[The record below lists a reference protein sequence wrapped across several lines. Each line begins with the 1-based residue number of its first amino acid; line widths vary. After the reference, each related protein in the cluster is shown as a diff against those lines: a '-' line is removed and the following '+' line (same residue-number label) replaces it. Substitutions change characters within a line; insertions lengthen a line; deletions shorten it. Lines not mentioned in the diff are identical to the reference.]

1 MIFPQF
7 IFLKFFIKILKNIN
21 CGKII
26 GVRKAIFSVK
36 IYITLG
42 YIYIKFYVP
51 SSWLVRLVV
60 KNAKNFSRKKLS
72 TEFFETWP
80 WGSGKIWELIPPKK
94 LDVTQNDLPPYCA
107 CWGPEILRLHVDF
120 DLYYILYFKYI
131 LFYLASLSI
140 N

>member
-1 MIFPQF
+1 MQKIR
-7 IFLKFFIKILKNIN
+7 FLQLLYCLKIISKVFIKVFENIN

-26 GVRKAIFSVK
+26 EVRKAIFSVK

-42 YIYIKFYVP
+42 YIYIRFYVP

-80 WGSGKIWELIPPKK
+80 WGSGKIWELIPAKK
-94 LDVTQNDLPPYCA
+94 LDVTQNDLPPYCE
-107 CWGPEILRLHVDF
+107 PII
-120 DLYYILYFKYI
+120 YYIAYYSNMLEC
-131 LFYLASLSI
+131 SEGV
-140 N
+140 